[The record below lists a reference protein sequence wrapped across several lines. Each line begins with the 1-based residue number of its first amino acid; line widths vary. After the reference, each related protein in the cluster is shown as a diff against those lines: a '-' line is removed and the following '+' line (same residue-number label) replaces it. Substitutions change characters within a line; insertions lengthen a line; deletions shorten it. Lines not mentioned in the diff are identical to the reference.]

1 MISDNIKNIKERI
14 NSARLKSDKNEDVT
28 LVAVTKTRSVEEIM
42 QVIES
47 GVKDLGE
54 NRVQEFMEKYE
65 HLPDNVRWH
74 IIGTLQ
80 SNKVKYIIDKVYMI
94 HSVDRNSLID
104 EIDRQAK
111 LKGVKMNI
119 LIQVNVAR
127 EPQKHGYEVSEVEE
141 AIKYAAT
148 KENIIVRGIMMMAPA
163 GEKEEVLLELFEK
176 TRNIYEEMMKFSAVY
191 DNINI
196 DTLSMGMTDD
206 FEYAVQSGSNA
217 VRIGRALFV

>member
-14 NSARLKSDKNEDVT
+14 NAAKKQAGRENDVT

-42 QVIES
+42 QVIDS

-54 NRVQEFMEKYE
+54 NRVQEFMEKYDK
-65 HLPDNVRWH
+65 LPSDVRWH

-94 HSVDRNSLID
+94 HSVDRNSLVD

-111 LKGVKMNI
+111 LKGVNMNI
-119 LIQVNVAR
+119 LLQVNVAR
-127 EPQKHGYEVSEVEE
+127 EPQKHGYEADEVKD
-141 AIKYAAT
+141 ALLYCAT
-148 KENIIVRGIMMMAPA
+148 KENITVRGIMMMAPA
-163 GEKEEVLLELFEK
+163 HIEESELEKFFTK
-176 TRNIYEEMMKFSAVY
+176 TENIYSELMNFSAEY

-206 FEYAVQSGSNA
+206 FESAVKCGSNT
-217 VRIGRALFV
+217 VRIGRALFI

>member
-1 MISDNIKNIKERI
+1 MISDNIKDIKDRI
-14 NSARLKSDKNEDVT
+14 QNALTASGREDDVT
-28 LVAVTKTRSVEEIM
+28 LVAVTKFRSVDEIK
-42 QVIES
+42 QVIET
-47 GVKDLGE
+47 GVYDLGE

-65 HLPDNVRWH
+65 HIPDNVRWH

-111 LKGVKMNI
+111 LKGVNMNI
-119 LIQVNVAR
+119 LLQVNVAR
-127 EPQKHGYEVSEVEE
+127 EPQKHGYEVSEVED
-141 AIKYAAT
+141 ALLYCTT
-148 KENIIVRGIMMMAPA
+148 KENITVRGIMMMAPA
-163 GEKEEVLLELFEK
+163 DEKEEVLTELFEK
-176 TRNIYEEMMKFSAVY
+176 TKNIYTELMKFSAIY

-206 FEYAVQSGSNA
+206 FECAVKCGSNT
-217 VRIGRALFV
+217 VRIGRALFI